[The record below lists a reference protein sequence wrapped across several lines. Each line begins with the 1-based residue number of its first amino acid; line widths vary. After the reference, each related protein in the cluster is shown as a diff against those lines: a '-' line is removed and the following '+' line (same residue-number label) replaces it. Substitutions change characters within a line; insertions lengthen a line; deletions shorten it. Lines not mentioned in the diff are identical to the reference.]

1 MGNGEVEKWEC
12 EEIGRWKREGG
23 KVGEEEIRKQELG
36 IFKQA
41 VEGEEQ
47 NGLMWQKR
55 CEGTKVSEKET
66 AGE

>member
-1 MGNGEVEKWEC
+1 M
-12 EEIGRWKREGG
+12 
-23 KVGEEEIRKQELG
+23 GEEEIRKQELG

-55 CEGTKVSEKET
+55 CEGMKVSEKET
-66 AGE
+66 ARE